1 MAGGGWRMNAI
12 KLVNKKNLSRE
23 DWLKWRQKGIGGSD
37 AAAVAG
43 LNRWRSPLSVWLDK
57 TGQTE
62 PIEENERMYWGTQL
76 EEVVAREFTKRTG
89 KKVRNVNYIL
99 GHADYDFMLV
109 NVDRLVVG
117 EKAGLECK
125 TTSVY
130 SADKWTE
137 DEVPPEGFLQCQH
150 SMAVTDFV
158 RWYLAVLIGGQ
169 EYRCF
174 VVDRDDEAIK
184 HLIKIESEFWDKVV
198 NMEMPSPDGSKDA
211 DDVLDNLYTFVKQ
224 EEIYLPP
231 ENKGWVQQYLEA
243 HENMKDAEKRKK
255 EAQQQLKQSLG
266 EFHKGFVD
274 NFEVGWVNSVSRR
287 LDSKTLKDQYPKI
300 YDKFVVESQQR
311 RFSIKK
317 LKKESKNE

>member
-1 MAGGGWRMNAI
+1 MNAI